1 MRAHWPVVPA
11 VLCLTF
17 ATDLRAAGFLEDS
30 RATVDFRNLYFDR
43 DFRQPGGSQATGQS
57 QAREW
62 GQAAVLTLQTG
73 FTQGVLGLGVDAIA
87 MTGLKL
93 DSSPARA
100 GTGMFPAER
109 DGSSVGELSRL
120 GASVKLK
127 YSNTLARSGV
137 MAFRKPVLQSAD
149 SRLLPGLFKAT
160 SLESSELACL
170 TLHAAR
176 VTQAMGLDSSDWERL
191 SSRYGGRSDAFTL
204 YGADYALTEKSQI
217 RAYYGKLDGIYQHTL
232 ANYVGRLDFSTDRHL
247 SFDLRWSKAA
257 EVEDFRDIDNRAFG
271 ALVGYRQK
279 NHTLSVGYQKM
290 SGRDAYPYVN
300 GTDPYLVNFVQI
312 LQFSNAGERSWQLR
326 YDLDLTA
333 WGVPG
338 LSFMS
343 RYVRGDQV
351 RLSGGGEGREW
362 ERNSELTYVIQGGP
376 WKNASIKWRNATVR
390 STFGN
395 DIDENRLVIS
405 YPLSLF

>member
-1 MRAHWPVVPA
+1 
-11 VLCLTF
+11 LTF
-17 ATDLRAAGFLEDS
+17 AADLRAAGFLEDS

-62 GQAAVLTLQTG
+62 GQAAVLTLQSG
-73 FTQGVLGLGVDAIA
+73 FTQGVLGLGFDAVA

-93 DSSPARA
+93 DSSPERA

-109 DGSSVGELSRL
+109 DGSSVGEFSRL

-127 YSNTLARSGV
+127 YSNSLVRSGV

-160 SLESSELACL
+160 TLESSELAGL
-170 TLHAAR
+170 TLQAAR

-204 YGADYALTEKSQI
+204 YGADYALTDKSQV
-217 RAYYGKLDGIYQHTL
+217 RAYYGKLDGIYQHML
-232 ANYVGRLDFSTDRHL
+232 ANYVGRLDFSTNRHVSL
-247 SFDLRWSKAA
+247 DLRWSKAA

-279 NHTLSVGYQKM
+279 NQTLSVGYQKM

-326 YDLDLTA
+326 YDLDLAA

-351 RLSGGGEGREW
+351 QLSSGGGGREW

-376 WKNASIKWRNATVR
+376 WKNASVKWRNATVR

>member
-30 RATVDFRNLYFDR
+30 RANVDFRNLYFDR
-43 DFRQPGGSQATGQS
+43 DFRQPGGNTANGQS

-62 GQAAVLTLQTG
+62 GQAAVLTLQSG
-73 FTQGVLGLGVDAIA
+73 FTQGTFGLGIDGVA
-87 MTGLKL
+87 MTGLNL
-93 DSSPARA
+93 DSSPDRA
-100 GTGMFPAER
+100 GTGMFPTER
-109 DGSSVGELSRL
+109 DGSSDDEFSRL
-120 GASVKLK
+120 GASFKLK
-127 YSNTLARSGV
+127 YSKTLVRSGV

-160 SLESSELACL
+160 TLESSELAGL
-170 TLHAAR
+170 TLQAAR
-176 VTQAMGLDSSDWERL
+176 VTKTMGLDSSNWERL
-191 SSRYGGRSDAFTL
+191 TSRYGGRSEDFTL
-204 YGADYALTEKSQI
+204 YGADYALNDKSQV

-232 ANYVGRLDFSTDRHL
+232 ANYQGRVDFTVDRHL
-247 SFDLRWSKAA
+247 SFDLRWAKTE
-257 EVEDFRDIDNRAFG
+257 EVEDFRDIDNRAVG
-271 ALVGYRQK
+271 ALVGFRQK
-279 NHTLSVGYQKM
+279 HHTLSVGFQKM

-326 YDLDLTA
+326 YDLDLAA

-351 RLSGGGEGREW
+351 QLSSGGEGREW
-362 ERNSELTYVIQGGP
+362 ERNSELTYVIQGGS